1 MSLPS
6 PIDFEALWEARNI
19 DPDGVLAALSGQDD
33 PRAEALAANILQR
46 RGDLAEAL
54 RLCEAAGERLTAA
67 DIWLTRLLSTQSA
80 VYEALLRPQEAIAL
94 QEECLAIA
102 HQIGDHFSVIAAV
115 NDLGETVRPTNP
127 ALAAECY
134 QQGLALAR
142 QHDQPELQAV
152 CHLNLAQ
159 VGVLLGQD
167 RTTRRTHL
175 EAARRLAWPNW
186 PDVAEYA
193 RVELISDRLDE
204 VWGGGAQEGE
214 AQALLE
220 QMPTPEA
227 FTDAEIRGQVALLR
241 ARLLQA
247 TGQTDAAVNMLEVG
261 LDSARYTDRPLL
273 LNLLSRLHEN
283 AGRLP
288 EALHAARREAEEY
301 REQMASSHDRLLAAM
316 EVSHRTAQFREAAQD
331 ARRRAEELDQ
341 NLRAL
346 REANERI
353 REISIRDGLTGL
365 YNRQHLMEAGQLA
378 LRSAAAD
385 RPAQVAL
392 LDVDLFKRINDRYGH
407 QIGDAVLRAL
417 AEVLRRALP
426 PTDLIARYGGEEF
439 VVIRPPAPHPAP
451 AHPGP
456 AHPGPAN
463 PAPLRDDLR
472 RLSDQLNS
480 GPLNLDRHELEAFQ
494 VSISVGVQVAE
505 SPDLD
510 RALHAADLLM
520 YGAKR
525 SGGGQVHWQTEHPL
539 CARQEG

>member
-1 MSLPS
+1 
-6 PIDFEALWEARNI
+6 
-19 DPDGVLAALSGQDD
+19 
-33 PRAEALAANILQR
+33 
-46 RGDLAEAL
+46 
-54 RLCEAAGERLTAA
+54 
-67 DIWLTRLLSTQSA
+67 
-80 VYEALLRPQEAIAL
+80 
-94 QEECLAIA
+94 
-102 HQIGDHFSVIAAV
+102 
-115 NDLGETVRPTNP
+115 
-127 ALAAECY
+127 
-134 QQGLALAR
+134 
-142 QHDQPELQAV
+142 
-152 CHLNLAQ
+152 
-159 VGVLLGQD
+159 
-167 RTTRRTHL
+167 
-175 EAARRLAWPNW
+175 
-186 PDVAEYA
+186 
-193 RVELISDRLDE
+193 
-204 VWGGGAQEGE
+204 
-214 AQALLE
+214 
-220 QMPTPEA
+220 
-227 FTDAEIRGQVALLR
+227 
-241 ARLLQA
+241 
-247 TGQTDAAVNMLEVG
+247 
-261 LDSARYTDRPLL
+261 
-273 LNLLSRLHEN
+273 
-283 AGRLP
+283 
-288 EALHAARREAEEY
+288 
-301 REQMASSHDRLLAAM
+301 MASSHDRLLAAM

-451 AHPGP
+451 AHPAP

-539 CARQEG
+539 YARQEG

>member
-1 MSLPS
+1 M
-6 PIDFEALWEARNI
+6 
-19 DPDGVLAALSGQDD
+19 
-33 PRAEALAANILQR
+33 
-46 RGDLAEAL
+46 
-54 RLCEAAGERLTAA
+54 
-67 DIWLTRLLSTQSA
+67 
-80 VYEALLRPQEAIAL
+80 
-94 QEECLAIA
+94 
-102 HQIGDHFSVIAAV
+102 
-115 NDLGETVRPTNP
+115 
-127 ALAAECY
+127 
-134 QQGLALAR
+134 
-142 QHDQPELQAV
+142 
-152 CHLNLAQ
+152 
-159 VGVLLGQD
+159 
-167 RTTRRTHL
+167 
-175 EAARRLAWPNW
+175 
-186 PDVAEYA
+186 
-193 RVELISDRLDE
+193 ELISDRLDE
-204 VWGGGAQEGE
+204 VWGGEAQEGE

-283 AGRLP
+283 AGRSP

-353 REISIRDGLTGL
+353 REISVRDGLTGL

-451 AHPGP
+451 AHPAP

-539 CARQEG
+539 YARQEG